1 MQNSGIEPS
10 EEPVDVLVIDDEES
24 IREGCRQVL
33 ATAGYLTEVAEDG
46 ILGLQAAERAR
57 PPVVLLD
64 LRMPGVSGIEVL
76 EKLRGMDPQI
86 VPIIITGYGSVD
98 NAVQSMKLGAFD
110 FVSKPFD
117 PATLLAVVNRAIER
131 HKELQVPPAQIEPR
145 PEIRPAERVEEPD
158 VLLKGLETLGQ
169 SYSLGMEGHTLP
181 EQVQALEHEAEY
193 HAKQLGTIRQKGRAI
208 ADLLAD
214 LRMVDEIV
222 QKHGFKRNALIQ
234 VMLDAQMRK
243 HWLPRHALMW
253 ISRRLN
259 VPLARVYEIAT
270 FYEAF
275 SLVPQGAHTVQV
287 CQGTACHVRG
297 APQLASSIS
306 ALLGIKNGETDSRL
320 LFTLKEVHCV
330 GCCAVAPVVKIDDTY
345 HGNPSLKQLGTIFRS
360 VEEKE
365 QVRSC
370 QSSPHRGH

>member
-1 MQNSGIEPS
+1 MQNTAMQSS
-10 EEPVDVLVIDDEES
+10 EASVDVLVIDDEES

-46 ILGLQAAERAR
+46 ILGLQVAERSR

-64 LRMPGVSGIEVL
+64 LRMPGISGIEVL

-86 VPIIITGYGSVD
+86 VPIVITGYGSVD

-117 PATLLAVVNRAIER
+117 PASLLAVVNRAIER
-131 HKELQVPPAQIEPR
+131 HKELQQPPARIEPR

-169 SYSLGMEGHTLP
+169 SYSLGMEGYTLP
-181 EQVQALEHEAEY
+181 EQVQSLEQEAEY
-193 HAKQLGTIRQKGRAI
+193 HAKQLGTIQKKGRAI

-234 VMLDAQMRK
+234 VMLDVQMKK
-243 HWLPRHALMW
+243 HWLPRHTLMW
-253 ISRRLN
+253 TSRRLN
-259 VPLARVYEIAT
+259 VPAARVYEIAS

-287 CQGTACHVRG
+287 CEGTACHVRG
-297 APQLASSIS
+297 APQLASTIS

-330 GCCAVAPVVKIDDTY
+330 GCCAVAPVVKIDGTC
-345 HGNPSLKQLGTIFRS
+345 HGSPSMKQLTNILRS
-360 VEEKE
+360 LEAKE

-370 QSSPHRGH
+370 QGSTHQAN

>member
-1 MQNSGIEPS
+1 MQNKAMQSS
-10 EEPVDVLVIDDEES
+10 EAPVDVLVIDDEES

-33 ATAGYLTEVAEDG
+33 AAAGYLTEVAEDG
-46 ILGLQAAERAR
+46 ILGLQVAERSR

-76 EKLRGMDPQI
+76 EKLRGIDPQI
-86 VPIIITGYGSVD
+86 VPIIITGYGSVE

-110 FVSKPFD
+110 FVTKPFD
-117 PATLLAVVNRAIER
+117 PESLLAVVKRGIEK
-131 HKELQVPPAQIEPR
+131 HKALQPPPVQIEPR
-145 PEIRPAERVEEPD
+145 LEVRRAERLEEPD
-158 VLLKGLETLGQ
+158 VLLKGLEALGHC
-169 SYSLGMEGHTLP
+169 YSLGIEGYSLA
-181 EQVQALEHEAEY
+181 EQVRSLEQEAEY
-193 HAKQLGTIRQKGRAI
+193 HAKRLGTIREKGKAI

-214 LRMVDEIV
+214 LHMVDETI

-234 VMLDAQMRK
+234 VMLDIQMRK
-243 HWLPRHALMW
+243 HWLPRHTLMW

-259 VPLARVYEIAT
+259 VSPARVYEIAS

-287 CQGTACHVRG
+287 CEGTACHVRG
-297 APQLASSIS
+297 APQLASTIS

-320 LFTLKEVHCV
+320 LFTLREVHCV
-330 GCCAVAPVVKIDDTY
+330 GCCAVAPVVKIDDTCL
-345 HGNPSLKQLGTIFRS
+345 GSPSLKQLSKIFRNL
-360 VEEKE
+360 EEKE

-370 QSSPHRGH
+370 QGSAHRGN